1 MQERMFEQL
10 RTALEEIHYLYGPGA
25 DALMHGVRH
34 LIGRARPTA
43 MEVDLLSGLARQLCW
58 IAEQAKRREAPDG

>member
-1 MQERMFEQL
+1 
-10 RTALEEIHYLYGPGA
+10 LEEIHYLYGPSA